1 MTGLEIALLVLGTLF
16 VIISFFIVGEK
27 NTQTAGEEKSK
38 EDITLTESDE
48 EDIKKK
54 IRDLLEREQDTVIR
68 DTDEGLD
75 RLSNEKIIAVTEVSD
90 QVLEKI
96 NANHKEVVFLY
107 DMLQK
112 KEEELKDTASALE
125 DSRRQFSE
133 LYEKMSEL
141 AKEEEERMIKASL
154 QKTPEEKAKPEPA
167 KSKPRAKKT
176 AETKTEKP
184 KKTAAAKTPKKEAE
198 EVVLPPDLGGLLDEE
213 NDPGLASKNE
223 RILDLY
229 RKNKSIMEISK
240 LMDMG
245 QGEVKL
251 VIDLYGDK

>member
-27 NTQTAGEEKSK
+27 NTAQTGEEKGRTDIALTEGEK
-38 EDITLTESDE
+38 EDL
-48 EDIKKK
+48 KKS
-54 IRDLLEREQDTVIR
+54 IRDLLDREQDNTVR
-68 DTDEGLD
+68 DTDASLD

-96 NANHKEVVFLY
+96 SANHKEVVFLY

-112 KEEELKDTASALE
+112 KEEELKDTASELE
-125 DSRRQFSE
+125 DSRRQFAE

-141 AKEEEERMIKASL
+141 AKEEEERLLRAPAPLPPI
-154 QKTPEEKAKPEPA
+154 EEKKPEPA
-167 KSKPRAKKT
+167 KPKTRAKKA
-176 AETKTEKP
+176 AEAEKKP
-184 KKTAAAKTPKKEAE
+184 AKAPAKKPAKKEAE
-198 EVVLPPDLGGLLDEE
+198 EVRLPDDIAGLVGEE
-213 NDPGLASKNE
+213 NDPGLASRNE
-223 RILDLY
+223 KILSLHK
-229 RKNKSIMEISK
+229 KNKSIMEISK